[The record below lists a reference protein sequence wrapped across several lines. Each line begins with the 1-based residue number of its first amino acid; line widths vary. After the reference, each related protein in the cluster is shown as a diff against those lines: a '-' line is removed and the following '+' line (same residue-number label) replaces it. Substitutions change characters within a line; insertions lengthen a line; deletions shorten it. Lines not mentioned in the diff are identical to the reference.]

1 MKNKVVISAIAVA
14 MLLTSVFAGCSP
26 SDSQSSVPAS
36 TSSQTESVISQGSSE
51 VSTPSKVSEEE
62 FEAYFE
68 KNPIDSAH
76 IKAQTTAYSNTDIV
90 KVENQFSEIWQKEI
104 DSCYEKLLTT
114 ASKEDQAA
122 IEQAQTKW
130 SAEKQSKLDEISQD
144 AQQNGGT
151 MASVQTATN
160 TMNFYRDRA
169 KELYRSLYNY
179 DQNYGYAYQADMD
192 MNGAKG

>member
-14 MLLTSVFAGCSP
+14 MLLASVFAGCSP
-26 SDSQSSVPAS
+26 SDSPSSVPAS
-36 TSSQTESVISQGSSE
+36 TSSQTESVVSQGSSE
-51 VSTPSKVSEEE
+51 VSTPSKASEEK
-62 FEAYFE
+62 FEAYFK
-68 KNPIDSAH
+68 KNPIDQAH
-76 IKAQTTAYSNTDIV
+76 TEAQTTAYSNADIV

-104 DSCYEKLLTT
+104 DSCYEKLLTI

-179 DQNYGYAYQADMD
+179 DQSYGYVYQADMD